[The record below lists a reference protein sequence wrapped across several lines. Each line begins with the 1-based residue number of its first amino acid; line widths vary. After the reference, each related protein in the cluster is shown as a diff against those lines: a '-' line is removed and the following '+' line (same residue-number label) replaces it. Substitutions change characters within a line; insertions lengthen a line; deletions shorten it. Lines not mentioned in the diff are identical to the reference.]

1 MTDCF
6 NTGFGY
12 VGSGAPEL
20 AAMAAAG
27 QGGGVLFVQ
36 YAARTIMGGFA
47 ELFIAIMLFL
57 FSFTCLISYYYEAE
71 TASTYLFQRPDQA
84 GIRKVITRIL
94 QFGMPVLIFFFGI
107 VEASIAWDLSDLAL
121 GSITFVNMIVVIALF
136 PKCVALYN
144 DYCAQMKAGKD
155 PYYNPDK
162 LGWKGVDVALWRSIN
177 QKHID
182 AEKSST
188 RK

>member
-94 QFGMPVLIFFFGI
+94 QFGM
-107 VEASIAWDLSDLAL
+107 
-121 GSITFVNMIVVIALF
+121 LF
-136 PKCVALYN
+136 
-144 DYCAQMKAGKD
+144 
-155 PYYNPDK
+155 
-162 LGWKGVDVALWRSIN
+162 SF
-177 QKHID
+177 
-182 AEKSST
+182 SSLVSL
-188 RK
+188 RHP